1 MLALINS
8 SSSLTITSPTVGNSR
23 WLAPEISDPQSPG
36 APGTP
41 VDSMPADVFGFA
53 MVAIEIFTGKVP
65 FAEYS
70 VPGAVRQILEGKRP
84 ALPQNAEDVGLT
96 AQRWALLQRCWE
108 SDPAARP
115 TMGEVVRMW
124 GGQKRF
130 WREWA
135 CGLS

>member
-1 MLALINS
+1 
-8 SSSLTITSPTVGNSR
+8 
-23 WLAPEISDPQSPG
+23 
-36 APGTP
+36 
-41 VDSMPADVFGFA
+41 MPADVFGFA